1 MLLNQVVKEVLN
13 ASQFLYVKQ
22 NKDGLYTISEQ
33 DKNGYMMID
42 LYTASAINT
51 VYNAINKRN
60 QDRLNTMPIIQAV
73 NLCFKVLK

>member
-1 MLLNQVVKEVLN
+1 MLLNQVIKEVLN

-22 NKDGLYTISEQ
+22 DKDGLYTISKQ

>member
-1 MLLNQVVKEVLN
+1 MLLSQVVKEVLK

-22 NKDGLYTISEQ
+22 DKEGLYTISEEN
-33 DKNGYMMID
+33 KNGYMMID

-51 VYNAINKRN
+51 VYNAINEKN
-60 QDRLNTMPIIQAV
+60 KNRLDTMPIIQAV